1 MRNVLFWVGV
11 KSDNPDLIKL
21 KEYGD
26 WSWMDYSKRT
36 WEFWCKKHD
45 VEFVH
50 YDKTSDP
57 DVLNH
62 LVNWQRWFDVFDI
75 LESRG
80 IEYNQ
85 IMLVDASS
93 MVHWNAPNFF
103 HITDHKWCAFRANE
117 NMKWTMESTDGY
129 QDMFPDVKFAY
140 NDYIAS
146 GLAIFNKTHKP
157 MLKALNEFYNENYDA
172 LMQKQKTVKRGT
184 DQPVINYMLRKF
196 GHDINILRLPYA
208 CNHLY
213 RREMLVNNWQL
224 NEDPMPFFL
233 KYLHIWFYSGL
244 PNRGS
249 ARAELMKQ
257 TWSIIGHMYSD
268 EFVLNNVRH
277 KNQYVKTTSYKF
289 KQDLIQCL
297 GQVNR
302 KSQTVLELGC
312 CRGDTTRVLAE
323 IFGKVYAVDIMPEN
337 IKEAKALYD
346 MPNIEWQEAD
356 VYNGYSFPQEADVI
370 IIDASHEMFH
380 VLDDI
385 KSMHKR
391 YPNAILILD
400 DYSNGGDIR
409 NAVHKALEDDSS
421 LSISRYI
428 GENAGYEVTRMNGER
443 IKFTGPE
450 GVIINLK

>member
-1 MRNVLFWVGV
+1 
-11 KSDNPDLIKL
+11 
-21 KEYGD
+21 
-26 WSWMDYSKRT
+26 
-36 WEFWCKKHD
+36 
-45 VEFVH
+45 
-50 YDKTSDP
+50 
-57 DVLNH
+57 
-62 LVNWQRWFDVFDI
+62 
-75 LESRG
+75 
-80 IEYNQ
+80 
-85 IMLVDASS
+85 
-93 MVHWNAPNFF
+93 
-103 HITDHKWCAFRANE
+103 
-117 NMKWTMESTDGY
+117 
-129 QDMFPDVKFAY
+129 
-140 NDYIAS
+140 
-146 GLAIFNKTHKP
+146 
-157 MLKALNEFYNENYDA
+157 
-172 LMQKQKTVKRGT
+172 MQKQKTVKRGT

-356 VYNGYSFPQEADVI
+356 VYNGYAFPQEADVI

-385 KSMHKR
+385 RSMHKR